1 VKHGPV
7 VVAMAVDKVVHSWAE
22 VEVVIVVEAVT
33 VWTVDFDLAVVVDGG
48 MVRAA
53 VHSAAQC
60 KHKSR
65 MPFGQRTVMN
75 CYPTQVLTGPGSTP
89 EHSTVV
95 NRSNSGLKHKGHVRM
110 TIVVVSV
117 VVRDVVEVADILFDV
132 AAVLA
137 VVA

>member
-1 VKHGPV
+1 
-7 VVAMAVDKVVHSWAE
+7 MAVDKVVHSWTE
-22 VEVVIVVEAVT
+22 VEGVIVVKEVT
-33 VWTVDFDLAVVVDGG
+33 VWTVDFDLAGVVDGG
-48 MVRAA
+48 MVRVA

-65 MPFGQRTVMN
+65 TPFGQRTVMN
-75 CYPTQVLTGPGSTP
+75 RYPTQALTGPGSTL
-89 EHSTVV
+89 EQSTVV
-95 NRSNSGLKHKGHVRM
+95 NRLNYGLKHKGHVRM

-117 VVRDVVEVADILFDV
+117 VVRDVVEVADILYEV